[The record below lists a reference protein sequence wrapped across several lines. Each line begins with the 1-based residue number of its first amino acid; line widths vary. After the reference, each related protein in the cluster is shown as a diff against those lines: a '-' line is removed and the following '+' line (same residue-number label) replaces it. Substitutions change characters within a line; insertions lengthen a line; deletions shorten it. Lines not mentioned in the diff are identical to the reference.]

1 MASKADSLGSLTQ
14 LVENSRRMNTN
25 VISAHRPHIER
36 GLDQIESHSR
46 LLLARIGGKDEGY
59 TAKTQ
64 LFLAK
69 GGVDA
74 DELSGRVQDTRMDV
88 AFESLPILPKMDVE
102 GFLRHE
108 HEQSIIDAIEVSTL
122 DTHSIAEEYMES
134 VMQSEWN
141 DYKTALLTQENNL
154 SRPDTRLMTTSGLG
168 VSSVRPRTEESL
180 LFASMANTTTA
191 NNGGNGLASGTNLRT
206 ARYLRVIK
214 DMNQS
219 RLAKETFAVVNAMET
234 AVVGLG
240 TQQQWQQITEAWR
253 VLASVIGEKDAQ
265 NGQFKRGPL
274 LQGQYLRA
282 YNDTQGPG
290 RAELYRKFIQG
301 AQDHLEVQFYEYMM
315 KQIQNQPQR
324 AQLGGVPSA
333 ISTVRGFINLTL
345 WSNNELVNPNIE
357 LMKGDAIW
365 AIVYLLFRSGK
376 FADVRDYVTTY
387 RSSFDAIEPTFQDYL
402 FAYLD
407 NGRQLPKVQQDR
419 LHAEF
424 NQRLRHARE
433 TTDPYKFA
441 LYKIMG
447 RCELRKKTIQEVVHT
462 IEDYI
467 WLQFML
473 LSNEQDA
480 QGLSSERYT
489 LVELQEALVKFGPE
503 HFNQRGSNPLH
514 YLQVLLLTGQFER
527 AISYLYE
534 LEDYYCEA
542 VHFAIA
548 MAYYG
553 VIRVA
558 DHKATYERPVLSIQK
573 DAKGN
578 KVPCL
583 DYSKLIYQYSHC
595 FRDSASDAFQYLCLM
610 CFFGENTPTGQ
621 FYMRTCHKWLTELIL
636 ESKDY
641 ETLLGVPQNDGTIAA
656 GCMQQAISLLNFST
670 VKELTQTVTT
680 RAAETCEHNGQFL
693 DAVKLYNIAEDYDRV
708 YHILI
713 QQLGHRL
720 IEQRQRARR
729 GLDEPPADDLVSQA
743 QNIRTHY
750 ERFSHIITR
759 VSEEHRITLGIL
771 IQLYDFFMMCNKER
785 YEDALQLMEQLNLVP
800 LQADT
805 PNVIYYCER
814 LKYADDAIARNLP
827 ELLLATMDAVY
838 QVYKQLRDS
847 PYTDHSRQKKM
858 MEQRG
863 KARSLMVFAGMMQ
876 IRTSSDIYAQLNKL
890 DVLMGQ

>member
-1 MASKADSLGSLTQ
+1 MSSKADPLGSLTQ
-14 LVENSRRMNTN
+14 LVENSRRMNSN

-36 GLDQIESHSR
+36 GLEQIESHSR

-74 DELSGRVQDTRMDV
+74 DELSGRVQDTRMDA
-88 AFESLPILPKMDVE
+88 AFESLQILPDMDVE

-122 DTHSIAEEYMES
+122 DTHSIFEEHMET
-134 VMQSEWN
+134 VMQNEWN
-141 DYKTALLTQENNL
+141 DYKTALLTQETNL
-154 SRPDTRLMTTSGLG
+154 YRPETRLGASEMG
-168 VSSVRPRTEESL
+168 VSVRSRSDEPML
-180 LFASMANTTTA
+180 YASMVNSS
-191 NNGGNGLASGTNLRT
+191 ASGSTSAINLRT
-206 ARYLRVIK
+206 ARYLKVVK

-219 RLAKETFAVVNAMET
+219 RLSKETFAVINAMET

-240 TQQQWQQITEAWR
+240 TQQQWQQVTEAWR
-253 VLASVIGEKDAQ
+253 ILASVIGEKDAQ
-265 NGQFKRGPL
+265 GGQFKRAPL

-282 YNDTQGPG
+282 YNDIQGSG

-301 AQDHLEVQFYEYMM
+301 AQDHLESQFYEYMV
-315 KQIQNQPQR
+315 KQVQTQPQR

-333 ISTVRGFINLTL
+333 ANTVRGFLNITL
-345 WSNNELVNPNIE
+345 WSNSELVNPNIE
-357 LMKGDAIW
+357 LMKGDALW
-365 AIVYLLFRSGK
+365 ATVYLLFRSGK
-376 FADVRDYVTTY
+376 FAEVRDYVLTN
-387 RSSFDAIEPTFQDYL
+387 RSSFDAIEPTFQEYL

-473 LSNEQDA
+473 LSNEQEA
-480 QGLSSERYT
+480 QGLSSEQYT
-489 LVELQEALVKFGPE
+489 LTELQETLVKFGPD
-503 HFNQRGSNPLH
+503 HFNQRGSNSLH

-527 AISYLYE
+527 AISYLYG

-558 DHKATYERPVLSIQK
+558 DPKAAYVKPLLSLQK
-573 DAKGN
+573 SNKGIN
-578 KVPCL
+578 VPSL
-583 DYSKLIYQYSHC
+583 DYGKLIYQYSHC
-595 FRDSASDAFQYLCLM
+595 FRDAAGDAFQYLCLM
-610 CFFGENTPTGQ
+610 CFFGETTHTGKI
-621 FYMRTCHKWLTELIL
+621 YVHTCHQWLKELLL

-641 ETLLGVPQNDGTIAA
+641 ELLLGTPQSDGTIAP
-656 GCMQQAISLLNFST
+656 GCMQQYMSLVNFNT
-670 VKELTQTVTT
+670 VKELTNAVTIH
-680 RAAETCEHNGQFL
+680 AAEACDTNGQFL
-693 DAVKLYNIAEDYDRV
+693 DAVKLYNIAEEYDHV
-708 YHILI
+708 YDILI
-713 QQLGHRL
+713 QQLGLRL
-720 IEQRQRARR
+720 VEHRQRARR
-729 GLDEPPADDLVSQA
+729 GLHEPADELVSQA
-743 QNIRTHY
+743 QNIRVHY
-750 ERFSHIITR
+750 ERFAHIITK

-771 IQLYDFFMMCNKER
+771 VQLYDFFLKCNNER
-785 YEDALQLMEQLNLVP
+785 YEDALQLMERLNLVP

-847 PYTDHSRQKKM
+847 PYTDQGRQQKM

>member
-1 MASKADSLGSLTQ
+1 MTSKAEPLGSLTQ
-14 LVENSRRMNTN
+14 LVENSRRMNSN
-25 VISAHRPHIER
+25 VISAQRPHIER

-46 LLLARIGGKDEGY
+46 LLLARVGGKDEGY

-74 DELSGRVQDTRMDV
+74 DELSGRVEDTRMDV
-88 AFESLPILPKMDVE
+88 AFEPHQILPQMDVE
-102 GFLRHE
+102 GFLRHA
-108 HEQSIIDAIEVSTL
+108 HEQSIVDAIEVSTL
-122 DTHSIAEEYMES
+122 DTHAIAEEYMET
-134 VMQSEWN
+134 VMQGEWN
-141 DYKTALLTQENNL
+141 DYKAALLTQETNL
-154 SRPDTRLMTTSGLG
+154 YRPDTRLGGSELVAST
-168 VSSVRPRTEESL
+168 RARTEEPM
-180 LFASMANTTTA
+180 LFASMASTTA
-191 NNGGNGLASGTNLRT
+191 NGPASAINLRT
-206 ARYLRVIK
+206 ARYLKVVK

-219 RLAKETFAVVNAMET
+219 RLAKETFAVINAMET

-240 TQQQWQQITEAWR
+240 TQQQWQQVTEAWR

-301 AQDHLEVQFYEYMM
+301 AQDHLETQFYEYMI
-315 KQIQNQPQR
+315 KQIQSQPQR

-333 ISTVRGFINLTL
+333 ISTVRGFVNITL

-376 FADVRDYVTTY
+376 FADVRDYVATH
-387 RSSFDAIEPTFQDYL
+387 RSSFDAIEPTFQEYL

-407 NGRQLPKVQQDR
+407 HGRQLPKVQQDR

-473 LSNEQDA
+473 LSNGEDA
-480 QGLSSERYT
+480 QAMSGEQYT
-489 LVELQEALVKFGPE
+489 LGELQDTLVKFGPE
-503 HFNQRGSNPLH
+503 HFNQRGSHPLH

-548 MAYYG
+548 LAYYG
-553 VIRVA
+553 LIRVA
-558 DHKATYERPVLSIQK
+558 DHKAAYERPILSMQK
-573 DAKGN
+573 DTKG
-578 KVPCL
+578 KLLPAL
-583 DYSKLIYQYSHC
+583 DYGKLLYQYSHC

-610 CFFGENTPTGQ
+610 CFFGENTPTGLL
-621 FYMRTCHKWLTELIL
+621 YIRTCHKWLTELIL

-641 ETLLGVPQNDGTIAA
+641 ETLLGTPQNDGTIAP
-656 GCMQQAISLLNFST
+656 GCIQQAILLVGFST
-670 VKELTQTVTT
+670 VKELTGAVTIQ
-680 RAAETCEHNGQFL
+680 AAETCEHNGQFL

-720 IEQRQRARR
+720 IEHRQRARR
-729 GLDEPPADDLVSQA
+729 GLGEPTDDLVSQA

-750 ERFSHIITR
+750 ERFSHIITK
-759 VSEEHRITLGIL
+759 VSEEHRATLS
-771 IQLYDFFMMCNKER
+771 
-785 YEDALQLMEQLNLVP
+785 V
-800 LQADT
+800 
-805 PNVIYYCER
+805 
-814 LKYADDAIARNLP
+814 
-827 ELLLATMDAVY
+827 
-838 QVYKQLRDS
+838 
-847 PYTDHSRQKKM
+847 
-858 MEQRG
+858 
-863 KARSLMVFAGMMQ
+863 
-876 IRTSSDIYAQLNKL
+876 
-890 DVLMGQ
+890 